1 MKTPHQRSSL
11 IPDEPPPPEL
21 TAEVRRALGLDKP
34 TVRKPTMADHLPDG
48 LSEADPPPE
57 GLKLPE
63 PLPRVGPPRPAD
75 ETIPAFGPITRV
87 NLAALAQMGWLTT
100 RLMLRFPHIAE
111 PQWSGRMRMY
121 MVDNAYLFVRS
132 EHAAALATV
141 VRDPFRPKAYVQ
153 LLFCMH
159 SEHGNSSEER
169 ELGER
174 ECVQLLREIVRWAKT
189 LGADEIHRL
198 SEFCDLA
205 PSAIVRGISG
215 SEKREEIIVRIR

>member
-1 MKTPHQRSSL
+1 MKQPHQRSSL

-21 TAEVRRALGLDKP
+21 TAAVREALGLDKRAAP
-34 TVRKPTMADHLPDG
+34 KPTMADGLPDG
-48 LSEADPPPE
+48 LSEANPPPE

-75 ETIPAFGPITRV
+75 ETMPAFGPIERV
-87 NLAALAQMGWLTT
+87 GQGALAQMGWLTT
-100 RLMLRFPHIAE
+100 RLMLRFPHIAAH
-111 PQWSGRMRMY
+111 QWSGRLRMY

-141 VRDPFRPKAYVQ
+141 ARDAFRPKAYVQ

-169 ELGER
+169 EVGER
-174 ECVQLLREIVRWAKT
+174 ECILLLRDVVRWAKT
-189 LGADEIHRL
+189 LGADEVHRL

-205 PSAIVRGISG
+205 PSKIERGISG
-215 SEKREEIIVRIR
+215 SEKREDIIVRIR